1 MLGEYAADESATFAA
16 LEKNIALFR
25 TIDRFGLQAA
35 VSVKLSELGALIDRD
50 LCREHVLTLI
60 SEAAS
65 RNIGFEID
73 MEGAGMVPFTLQT
86 ARFCRKQGYPVTVTI
101 QAYLDRTI
109 ADLSR
114 LQKDGVR
121 VRLVKGAYRGDI
133 DGYEEI
139 RDRLKRC
146 IIRAQDGSTAF
157 AVGTQDPEI
166 IGWMAESL
174 QDERHHIHLGFLM
187 GLADQTKEDLAGRG
201 WNVWEYLPIGSDTGP
216 YSTRRERYLAELR
229 EMGKEPLP

>member
-1 MLGEYAADESATFAA
+1 MLGEYATDESETFTA
-16 LEKNIALFR
+16 LEQNIALIR
-25 TIDRFGLQAA
+25 TIEQFRLQAA
-35 VSVKLSELGALIDRD
+35 ISVKLSELGALINRD

-101 QAYLDRTI
+101 QAYLDRTT

-121 VRLVKGAYRGDI
+121 VRLVKGAYRGDLG
-133 DGYEEI
+133 GYEEI
-139 RDRLKRC
+139 QDRLKRC
-146 IIRAQDGSTAF
+146 IVRANDGSTVF

-166 IGWMAESL
+166 IGWMATSL

-187 GLADQTKEDLAGRG
+187 GLSDQTKETCAGRG
-201 WNVWEYLPIGSDTGP
+201 WNVWEYVPIGTDAGP
-216 YSTRRERYLAELR
+216 YITRRERYLEDLR
-229 EMGKEPLP
+229 GMGKKPLP

>member
-1 MLGEYAADESATFAA
+1 MLGEYAADESTTFTA
-16 LEKNIALFR
+16 LEQNIALIR
-25 TIDRFGLQAA
+25 TIEQFRLQAA
-35 VSVKLSELGALIDRD
+35 ISVKLSELGALINRD

-101 QAYLDRTI
+101 QAYLDRTP
-109 ADLSR
+109 ADLSH

-121 VRLVKGAYRGDI
+121 VRLVKGAYRGDR

-139 RDRLKRC
+139 KERLKRC
-146 IIRAQDGSTAF
+146 IVRANDGSTVF
-157 AVGTQDPEI
+157 SVGTQDPEI
-166 IGWMAESL
+166 VGWIQESL
-174 QDERHHIHLGFLM
+174 QEERHHIHLGFLM
-187 GLADQTKEDLAGRG
+187 GLADKTKEACAGRG
-201 WNVWEYLPIGSDTGP
+201 WNVWEYVPIGTDAGP
-216 YSTRRERYLAELR
+216 YITRRERYLEELR
-229 EMGKEPLP
+229 GMGKEPLP